1 MDAPTSVLELRRLRT
16 ELTEKQLA
24 DFKAVVEGRS
34 LPGRR
39 TESALTR
46 NESREWWW
54 RLNDGSG
61 QRPSDIHRSAALLAG
76 ILLTE
81 RV

>member
-1 MDAPTSVLELRRLRT
+1 MDAPTSDVESRRQRT
-16 ELTEKQLA
+16 ELAEKQLA
-24 DFKAVVEGRS
+24 DFRAVVEGRS

-46 NESREWWW
+46 DESQEWWW

-61 QRPSDIHRSAALLAG
+61 LRPSDTHRSAA
-76 ILLTE
+76 
-81 RV
+81 